1 MLQRLSIRN
10 YALIRELELDFRS
23 GLTIIT
29 GETGA
34 GKSILLGAIGL
45 LLGGRADGQF
55 KDKCVLEAEFQLEN
69 ASIKSFFTEND
80 LDYDKHCILRREIG
94 PAGKSRA
101 FINDTPVSLQQMRT
115 LGSLLV
121 DIHSQHDTLLL
132 HNSGFR
138 LKLIDGPSGA
148 LKKLP
153 DYQTAFKTWRQT
165 EKDLI
170 ALQDQELKLRQE
182 KDYLQF
188 QVNELD
194 EAALKGAELP
204 DLEVEFQNLSHA
216 EEIREALSAAAQTAD
231 AEGEGITAL
240 IQRFNQQIKQAQR
253 YSQGLH
259 ALAERIQSW
268 NVEWKDIL
276 FELEDA
282 QRKVEV
288 NPGRLE
294 QVEYRIDLLNRL
306 LQKHRCNDEAALIQL
321 RDALRQRLMEADSL
335 EEKIAA
341 LEAKARQERGEV
353 EAKATALS
361 EMRRKASDAI
371 ATEVMKLLHRMGMT
385 KAEVAFRWETKAP
398 AEDGIDDL
406 QLLFSANAGQPAQ
419 EIGKVA
425 SGGELSRLML
435 ALKKVMASSVALPT
449 IIFDE
454 IDTGISGAV
463 AESMGEVLQQM
474 GKELQV
480 ISITHLPQIAS
491 KGNDH
496 LKVYKA
502 GNEGSTETRILRLT
516 PNDRIDEIAA
526 MLSGKQLSEAARN
539 NAKALLQ
546 IKE

>member
-1 MLQRLSIRN
+1 MLQSLSIRN

-45 LLGGRADGQF
+45 LLGGRAEGQF
-55 KDKCVLEAEFQLEN
+55 KDKCILEAEFQLEN
-69 ASIKSFFTEND
+69 AAIKAFFTEND
-80 LDYDKHCILRREIG
+80 LDYDKHCILRREMG

-153 DYQTAFKTWRQT
+153 DYLAAYKAWKQT
-165 EKDLI
+165 EKDLV
-170 ALQDQELKLRQE
+170 ALQDQDLKLRQE

-194 EAALKGAELP
+194 EAALQGAELP
-204 DLEVEFQNLSHA
+204 DLEAEFQNLSHA
-216 EEIREALSAAAQTAD
+216 EEIREALGAAAQTAD

-240 IQRFNQQIKQAQR
+240 IQRFLQQIKQAQR
-253 YSQGLH
+253 YSQSLNT
-259 ALAERIQSW
+259 LAERIQSW

-282 QRKVEV
+282 LRKVDV

-306 LQKHRCNDEAALIQL
+306 LQKHRCSNEAELIQL

-335 EEKIAA
+335 EEKIEALAEKAKQERLAVEEKAAA
-341 LEAKARQERGEV
+341 LSV
-353 EAKATALS
+353 
-361 EMRRKASDAI
+361 MRRKSSDGI
-371 ATEVMKLLHRMGMT
+371 AAEVMKLLHRMGMP
-385 KAEVAFRWETKAP
+385 KAELAFRWETKAP

-406 QLLFSANAGQPAQ
+406 QLLFSANPGQSPQ